1 MHLGND
7 LTHDKKTGK
16 LILYLIEKNWFAI
29 YYVCV
34 CVCVWAEGDYVMV
47 LRTFGIKIIIT
58 VVTSTN
64 YEHCSSLDKVQVQND
79 FFSRE
84 TS

>member
-1 MHLGND
+1 M
-7 LTHDKKTGK
+7 
-16 LILYLIEKNWFAI
+16 
-29 YYVCV
+29 CV

>member
-1 MHLGND
+1 MSSMHLGND

-34 CVCVWAEGDYVMV
+34 CVFGRREITLGFYVHSA
-47 LRTFGIKIIIT
+47 LK
-58 VVTSTN
+58 
-64 YEHCSSLDKVQVQND
+64 
-79 FFSRE
+79 
-84 TS
+84 